1 MTVLTIKIDTD
12 DLGIDEDG
20 YGATFEELFHE
31 GLKDEIAKTA
41 FDKLVNSGIGKFSDL
56 VKSIVSSSVE
66 SRIIGLLSED
76 IKITGKWGEKQ
87 FIGSVEDYIKKE
99 IDGKYLHPVGLNG
112 KKLEGC
118 STSGS
123 ENTWINWKLN
133 ELMNKEFDYQ
143 IDRAQK
149 KINNL
154 IQQAV
159 DTNMHAYVDRVIQE
173 KTLAKLI
180 ELGVKIS

>member
-1 MTVLTIKIDTD
+1 MTVLTIQIDTD
-12 DLGIDEDG
+12 DLGINEEG
-20 YGATFEELFHE
+20 YGDTFEDLFHN

-41 FDKLVNSGIGKFSDL
+41 FDKLLNSGVGNFSDL

-66 SRIIGLLSED
+66 SRIIGLLTED

-99 IDGKYLHPVGLNG
+99 IDGKYLHPVNSNG

-118 STSGS
+118 STSDS

-133 ELMNKEFDYQ
+133 ELMNESFKRHIENAETRITRQ
-143 IDRAQK
+143 IK
-149 KINNL
+149 
-154 IQQAV
+154 QAV
-159 DTNMHAYVDRVIQE
+159 ETNMNAFADRVIQA
-173 KTLAKLI
+173 KTHAKLI
-180 ELGVKIS
+180 ELGVKLP

>member
-20 YGATFEELFHE
+20 YGATFEELFHK
-31 GLKDEIAKTA
+31 GLKDEIANTA
-41 FDKLVNSGIGKFSDL
+41 FDKLVDSGVGSFSDI
-56 VKSIVSSSVE
+56 VKNIVSSSVE
-66 SRIIGLLSED
+66 SRIIGLLTED

-99 IDGKYLHPVGLNG
+99 IDGKYLHAVNSSG

-118 STSGS
+118 DTSDT

-133 ELMNKEFDYQ
+133 REMENSFKYLIERSESKITKM
-143 IDRAQK
+143 IDRAVNDK
-149 KINNL
+149 MK
-154 IQQAV
+154 AF
-159 DTNMHAYVDRVIQE
+159 ADRVIQE
-173 KTLAKLI
+173 KTHAKLLD
-180 ELGVKIS
+180 LGVKIS

>member
-12 DLGIDEDG
+12 DLGIDEEG
-20 YGATFEELFHE
+20 YGATFEELFHN

-41 FDKLVNSGIGKFSDL
+41 FDKLLNSGVGNFSDL

-66 SRIIGLLSED
+66 SRIIGLLTED
-76 IKITGKWGEKQ
+76 IKITGKWGEKK

-99 IDGKYLHPVGLNG
+99 IDGRYLHQVGSNG

-118 STSGS
+118 STSDS
-123 ENTWINWKLN
+123 ENTWINWKLKEYMDN
-133 ELMNKEFDYQ
+133 EFKHQ
-143 IDRAQK
+143 IDRAQS

-154 IQQAV
+154 IKQAV
-159 DTNMHAYVDRVIQE
+159 DTNMNAFADRVIQE
-173 KTLAKLI
+173 KTHAKLL